1 MAAAEEKS
9 AASRGRWKGS
19 TVNDGEIQQLI
30 NAHKMPSG
38 I

>member
-1 MAAAEEKS
+1 MAAVEEKS

-19 TVNDGEIQQLI
+19 TVNDDEIRQLLH
-30 NAHKMPSG
+30 ARKMPVG